1 MRKSEMN
8 SLVAGV
14 KIQSK
19 KDLAVYTIVGIDLEQ
34 GKVILDNG
42 KLYTMGTIQRWYS
55 LYEEEIPEVVEP
67 DNTILD
73 DIEQAD
79 ELTSEQDTTADT
91 DTTEVQVKFNL
102 GDKVVTNFGVGEVV
116 SVPHLVELD
125 GKVTMSNYRVAI
137 VEDGQRYLFYYKE
150 EQLEAYT
157 EEQQN
162 TDTTANTNDLKDTD
176 TQDDQLYEDADT
188 AVKKDIVEGNTA
200 TTNTAKTNTVQPTIQ
215 QDNLIQSLNNLVD
228 LHGCYLEAKKE
239 YIAVKKD
246 GYKGTVCMIRNCR
259 YGNGIHIDMK
269 SKIWIALD
277 EEYRQVVSED
287 HYTGIYDKT
296 RKLFRIGYVRDL
308 DILQVVI
315 LTALQL
321 AS

>member
-14 KIQSK
+14 KVQSK
-19 KDLAVYTIVGIDLEQ
+19 KDSTVYEIAGLDKEQ
-34 GKVILDNG
+34 QKAILTDGKVYSFST
-42 KLYTMGTIQRWYS
+42 LYRWFN
-55 LYEEEIPEVVEP
+55 LYVEP
-67 DNTILD
+67 VA
-73 DIEQAD
+73 E
-79 ELTSEQDTTADT
+79 EKEDTEETTQVEDT
-91 DTTEVQVKFNL
+91 DTVAPKFNL

-137 VEDGQRYLFYYKE
+137 VEDGQRYLFDYKE

-157 EEQQN
+157 EEAEQD
-162 TDTTANTNDLKDTD
+162 TDTTANTSDL
-176 TQDDQLYEDADT
+176 QDNNTAGNEVHEEQDT
-188 AVKKDIVEGNTA
+188 AVKNEVVEGNT
-200 TTNTAKTNTVQPTIQ
+200 TTNSTAKTNTVQPTIQ

-277 EEYRQVVSED
+277 EEYRQVVSKD

-315 LTALQL
+315 LTALQI

>member
-1 MRKSEMN
+1 MKKQELQELKSGAYVQSVKTGEVLEVVGME
-8 SLVAGV
+8 AG
-14 KIQSK
+14 KYMLSNGK
-19 KDLAVYTIVGIDLEQ
+19 VYTES
-34 GKVILDNG
+34 
-42 KLYTMGTIQRWYS
+42 TIKRWWN
-55 LYEEEIPEVVEP
+55 IAVVEP
-67 DNTILD
+67 LVEDNTD
-73 DIEQAD
+73 TEQ
-79 ELTSEQDTTADT
+79 TAQDT
-91 DTTEVQVKFNL
+91 DTT
-102 GDKVVTNFGVGEVV
+102 
-116 SVPHLVELD
+116 
-125 GKVTMSNYRVAI
+125 A
-137 VEDGQRYLFYYKE
+137 
-150 EQLEAYT
+150 
-157 EEQQN
+157 N
-162 TDTTANTNDLKDTD
+162 TDTTATNDLKDTD
-176 TQDDQLYEDADT
+176 TQDDQLHEQQDT
-188 AVKKDIVEGNTA
+188 AVKKHIVEANTA

-277 EEYRQVVSED
+277 EEYRQVVSKD

-315 LTALQL
+315 LTALQI

>member
-1 MRKSEMN
+1 MRKLELQELKSGDYVQSVKTGEVLEVVGME
-8 SLVAGV
+8 AG
-14 KIQSK
+14 KYMLSNGK
-19 KDLAVYTIVGIDLEQ
+19 VYTES
-34 GKVILDNG
+34 
-42 KLYTMGTIQRWYS
+42 TIKRWWN
-55 LYEEEIPEVVEP
+55 IAVVEP
-67 DNTILD
+67 LVEDNT
-73 DIEQAD
+73 E
-79 ELTSEQDTTADT
+79 EQDTTADT
-91 DTTEVQVKFNL
+91 
-102 GDKVVTNFGVGEVV
+102 
-116 SVPHLVELD
+116 
-125 GKVTMSNYRVAI
+125 
-137 VEDGQRYLFYYKE
+137 
-150 EQLEAYT
+150 
-157 EEQQN
+157 EEQQD
-162 TDTTANTNDLKDTD
+162 TDTTATTATNIQVNELH
-176 TQDDQLYEDADT
+176 EDAEQT
-188 AVKKDIVEGNTA
+188 TKTHTTEGNTA

-269 SKIWIALD
+269 QKIWIALD
-277 EEYRQVVSED
+277 EEYRQVVSKD

>member
-1 MRKSEMN
+1 MTKKQME
-8 SLVAGV
+8 SLVAGL

-19 KDLAVYTIVGIDLEQ
+19 KDSTVYEIVGIDLEQ

-91 DTTEVQVKFNL
+91 DTTAQ
-102 GDKVVTNFGVGEVV
+102 D
-116 SVPHLVELD
+116 
-125 GKVTMSNYRVAI
+125 
-137 VEDGQRYLFYYKE
+137 
-150 EQLEAYT
+150 
-157 EEQQN
+157 
-162 TDTTANTNDLKDTD
+162 TDTTATTATNIQVNELH
-176 TQDDQLYEDADT
+176 EDNDKT
-188 AVKKDIVEGNTA
+188 TKTHTTEGNTA
-200 TTNTAKTNTVQPTIQ
+200 TNSTAKTNTVQPTIQ

-277 EEYRQVVSED
+277 EEYRQVVSKD

-315 LTALQL
+315 LTALQI

>member
-8 SLVAGV
+8 SLVAGL

-19 KDLAVYTIVGIDLEQ
+19 KDSTVYEIVGIDLEQ

-42 KLYTMGTIQRWYS
+42 KCYTMGTIQRWYS

-91 DTTEVQVKFNL
+91 
-102 GDKVVTNFGVGEVV
+102 
-116 SVPHLVELD
+116 
-125 GKVTMSNYRVAI
+125 
-137 VEDGQRYLFYYKE
+137 E
-150 EQLEAYT
+150 EQT
-157 EEQQN
+157 
-162 TDTTANTNDLKDTD
+162 NTNDLKDTD
-176 TQDDQLYEDADT
+176 TQDNELHEQQDT

-200 TTNTAKTNTVQPTIQ
+200 TTNSTAKTNTVQPTIQ

-277 EEYRQVVSED
+277 EEYRQVVSKD

>member
-1 MRKSEMN
+1 MKAMELRNLKSGDYVQSVRTGEVLEVVGMDAEAGKYILSN
-8 SLVAGV
+8 S
-14 KIQSK
+14 K
-19 KDLAVYTIVGIDLEQ
+19 VYSTSTI
-34 GKVILDNG
+34 K
-42 KLYTMGTIQRWYS
+42 RWWN
-55 LYEEEIPEVVEP
+55 IAVVEP
-67 DNTILD
+67 LVEEQDNT
-73 DIEQAD
+73 E
-79 ELTSEQDTTADT
+79 EQDTTADT
-91 DTTEVQVKFNL
+91 DTTTQ
-102 GDKVVTNFGVGEVV
+102 DTA
-116 SVPHLVELD
+116 D
-125 GKVTMSNYRVAI
+125 
-137 VEDGQRYLFYYKE
+137 
-150 EQLEAYT
+150 T
-157 EEQQN
+157 EEQ
-162 TDTTANTNDLKDTD
+162 TNTNDLKDTD
-176 TQDDQLYEDADT
+176 TQDNELHEQQDT

-200 TTNTAKTNTVQPTIQ
+200 TTNSTAKTNTVQPTIQ

-277 EEYRQVVSED
+277 EEYRQVVSKD

-315 LTALQL
+315 LTALQI

>member
-91 DTTEVQVKFNL
+91 
-102 GDKVVTNFGVGEVV
+102 
-116 SVPHLVELD
+116 
-125 GKVTMSNYRVAI
+125 
-137 VEDGQRYLFYYKE
+137 E
-150 EQLEAYT
+150 EQED
-157 EEQQN
+157 
-162 TDTTANTNDLKDTD
+162 TDTTATTATNIQVNELH
-176 TQDDQLYEDADT
+176 EDADT
-188 AVKKDIVEGNTA
+188 TVKKDIVEGNR
-200 TTNTAKTNTVQPTIQ
+200 TTNSTAKTNTVQPTIQ

-277 EEYRQVVSED
+277 EEYRQVVSKD

>member
-19 KDLAVYTIVGIDLEQ
+19 KDSTVYEIVGIDLEQ

-79 ELTSEQDTTADT
+79 ELTSEQQD
-91 DTTEVQVKFNL
+91 
-102 GDKVVTNFGVGEVV
+102 
-116 SVPHLVELD
+116 
-125 GKVTMSNYRVAI
+125 
-137 VEDGQRYLFYYKE
+137 
-150 EQLEAYT
+150 T
-157 EEQQN
+157 EEQ
-162 TDTTANTNDLKDTD
+162 TNTNNLKDTD
-176 TQDDQLYEDADT
+176 TQDNELHEQQDT
-188 AVKKDIVEGNTA
+188 TVKKDVVEGNTA

-315 LTALQL
+315 LTALQI

>member
-1 MRKSEMN
+1 MELRNLKSGDYVQSVRTGEVLEVVGMDAE
-8 SLVAGV
+8 AG
-14 KIQSK
+14 KYMLSN
-19 KDLAVYTIVGIDLEQ
+19 
-34 GKVILDNG
+34 GKVYS
-42 KLYTMGTIQRWYS
+42 KSTIKRWWN
-55 LYEEEIPEVVEP
+55 IAVVEP
-67 DNTILD
+67 LV
-73 DIEQAD
+73 E
-79 ELTSEQDTTADT
+79 DT
-91 DTTEVQVKFNL
+91 DTT
-102 GDKVVTNFGVGEVV
+102 DT
-116 SVPHLVELD
+116 
-125 GKVTMSNYRVAI
+125 
-137 VEDGQRYLFYYKE
+137 EDTTQDT
-150 EQLEAYT
+150 ADT
-157 EEQQN
+157 EEQTN
-162 TDTTANTNDLKDTD
+162 TSDLQDTD
-176 TQDDQLYEDADT
+176 TQDNELHEQQDT
-188 AVKKDIVEGNTA
+188 TVKKDIVEGNTA
-200 TTNTAKTNTVQPTIQ
+200 TTNSTAKTNTVQPTIQ

-277 EEYRQVVSED
+277 EEYRQVVSKD

>member
-1 MRKSEMN
+1 MKTMELKNLQSGAYVQNVKTGEVLEVVGMDAEAGKYILSN
-8 SLVAGV
+8 S
-14 KIQSK
+14 K
-19 KDLAVYTIVGIDLEQ
+19 VYSTSTI
-34 GKVILDNG
+34 K
-42 KLYTMGTIQRWYS
+42 RWWN
-55 LYEEEIPEVVEP
+55 IAVVEP
-67 DNTILD
+67 LVEDNTD
-73 DIEQAD
+73 
-79 ELTSEQDTTADT
+79 TDTTADT
-91 DTTEVQVKFNL
+91 
-102 GDKVVTNFGVGEVV
+102 
-116 SVPHLVELD
+116 
-125 GKVTMSNYRVAI
+125 
-137 VEDGQRYLFYYKE
+137 E
-150 EQLEAYT
+150 EQT
-157 EEQQN
+157 N
-162 TDTTANTNDLKDTD
+162 TSDLQDTD

-277 EEYRQVVSED
+277 EEYRQVVSKD

>member
-8 SLVAGV
+8 SLVAGL

-19 KDLAVYTIVGIDLEQ
+19 KDSTVYEIVGIDLEQ

-91 DTTEVQVKFNL
+91 DTTAQ
-102 GDKVVTNFGVGEVV
+102 D
-116 SVPHLVELD
+116 
-125 GKVTMSNYRVAI
+125 
-137 VEDGQRYLFYYKE
+137 
-150 EQLEAYT
+150 
-157 EEQQN
+157 
-162 TDTTANTNDLKDTD
+162 TDTTANTSDL
-176 TQDDQLYEDADT
+176 QDNNTAGNEVHEEQDT

-277 EEYRQVVSED
+277 EEYRQVVSKD

-315 LTALQL
+315 LTALQI

>member
-1 MRKSEMN
+1 MKTMELQ
-8 SLVAGV
+8 SLKAGDYV
-14 KIQSK
+14 QSVRTGEV
-19 KDLAVYTIVGIDLEQ
+19 LEVVGMDTEAGKYMLSN
-34 GKVILDNG
+34 GKVYS
-42 KLYTMGTIQRWYS
+42 KSTIKRWFDVV
-55 LYEEEIPEVVEP
+55 EIPEVVEP

-91 DTTEVQVKFNL
+91 DTTAQ
-102 GDKVVTNFGVGEVV
+102 DTA
-116 SVPHLVELD
+116 D
-125 GKVTMSNYRVAI
+125 
-137 VEDGQRYLFYYKE
+137 
-150 EQLEAYT
+150 T
-157 EEQQN
+157 EEQ
-162 TDTTANTNDLKDTD
+162 TNTNDLQDTD
-176 TQDDQLYEDADT
+176 TAGNELHEQQDT

-200 TTNTAKTNTVQPTIQ
+200 TTNTAKNNTVQPTIQ

-277 EEYRQVVSED
+277 EEYRQVVSKD

>member
-14 KIQSK
+14 KVQSK
-19 KDLAVYTIVGIDLEQ
+19 KDNTVYEIVGIDLEQ

-79 ELTSEQDTTADT
+79 ELTSEQQD
-91 DTTEVQVKFNL
+91 
-102 GDKVVTNFGVGEVV
+102 
-116 SVPHLVELD
+116 
-125 GKVTMSNYRVAI
+125 
-137 VEDGQRYLFYYKE
+137 
-150 EQLEAYT
+150 T
-157 EEQQN
+157 EEQ
-162 TDTTANTNDLKDTD
+162 TNTNDLKDTD
-176 TQDDQLYEDADT
+176 TQDNELHEQQDT
-188 AVKKDIVEGNTA
+188 AVKKDIVEGKTA

-277 EEYRQVVSED
+277 EEYRQVVSKD

>member
-1 MRKSEMN
+1 MKAMELRNLKSGDYVQSVRTGEVLEVVGMD
-8 SLVAGV
+8 VEAG
-14 KIQSK
+14 KYMLSN
-19 KDLAVYTIVGIDLEQ
+19 
-34 GKVILDNG
+34 GKVYS
-42 KLYTMGTIQRWYS
+42 KSTIKRWWN
-55 LYEEEIPEVVEP
+55 IAVVEP
-67 DNTILD
+67 LV
-73 DIEQAD
+73 E
-79 ELTSEQDTTADT
+79 DT
-91 DTTEVQVKFNL
+91 DTTDTEETTQVEDTDTVAPKFNL
-102 GDKVVTNFGVGEVV
+102 GDKVVTNFGAGEVV

-137 VEDGQRYLFYYKE
+137 VEDGQRYLFDYKE

-157 EEQQN
+157 EQTTQDI
-162 TDTTANTNDLKDTD
+162 DTTANTNDLKDTD
-176 TQDDQLYEDADT
+176 TQDNELHEQQDT

-277 EEYRQVVSED
+277 EEYRQVVSKD

>member
-1 MRKSEMN
+1 MN

-91 DTTEVQVKFNL
+91 DTTTQ
-102 GDKVVTNFGVGEVV
+102 D
-116 SVPHLVELD
+116 
-125 GKVTMSNYRVAI
+125 
-137 VEDGQRYLFYYKE
+137 
-150 EQLEAYT
+150 T
-157 EEQQN
+157 EEQ
-162 TDTTANTNDLKDTD
+162 TNTNDLKDTD

-200 TTNTAKTNTVQPTIQ
+200 TTNTAKINTVQPTIQ

-277 EEYRQVVSED
+277 EEYRQVVSKD

>member
-1 MRKSEMN
+1 MKKSEMN

-79 ELTSEQDTTADT
+79 ELTSEQQD
-91 DTTEVQVKFNL
+91 
-102 GDKVVTNFGVGEVV
+102 
-116 SVPHLVELD
+116 
-125 GKVTMSNYRVAI
+125 
-137 VEDGQRYLFYYKE
+137 
-150 EQLEAYT
+150 T
-157 EEQQN
+157 EEQ
-162 TDTTANTNDLKDTD
+162 TNTNNLKDTD
-176 TQDDQLYEDADT
+176 TQDNELHEQQDT
-188 AVKKDIVEGNTA
+188 TVKKDVVEGNTA

-215 QDNLIQSLNNLVD
+215 QDNVIQSLNNLVD

-315 LTALQL
+315 LTALQI

>member
-1 MRKSEMN
+1 MKTMELRNLKSGDYVQSVRTGEILEVVGMDAEAGKYMLSN
-8 SLVAGV
+8 S
-14 KIQSK
+14 K
-19 KDLAVYTIVGIDLEQ
+19 VYSTSTI
-34 GKVILDNG
+34 K
-42 KLYTMGTIQRWYS
+42 RWWN
-55 LYEEEIPEVVEP
+55 IAVVEP
-67 DNTILD
+67 LV
-73 DIEQAD
+73 E
-79 ELTSEQDTTADT
+79 DT
-91 DTTEVQVKFNL
+91 DTT
-102 GDKVVTNFGVGEVV
+102 DT
-116 SVPHLVELD
+116 
-125 GKVTMSNYRVAI
+125 
-137 VEDGQRYLFYYKE
+137 EDTTQDT
-150 EQLEAYT
+150 ADT
-157 EEQQN
+157 EEQ
-162 TDTTANTNDLKDTD
+162 TNTNDLKDTD
-176 TQDDQLYEDADT
+176 TQDNELHEQQDT

-200 TTNTAKTNTVQPTIQ
+200 TTNTAKNNTVQPTIQ

-277 EEYRQVVSED
+277 EEYRQVVSKD

-315 LTALQL
+315 LTALQI

>member
-1 MRKSEMN
+1 MKAMELRNLKSGDYVQSVRTGEVLEVVGMDAEAGKYILSN
-8 SLVAGV
+8 S
-14 KIQSK
+14 K
-19 KDLAVYTIVGIDLEQ
+19 VYSTSTI
-34 GKVILDNG
+34 K
-42 KLYTMGTIQRWYS
+42 RWFDVV
-55 LYEEEIPEVVEP
+55 EIPEVVEP

-91 DTTEVQVKFNL
+91 DTTAQ
-102 GDKVVTNFGVGEVV
+102 D
-116 SVPHLVELD
+116 
-125 GKVTMSNYRVAI
+125 
-137 VEDGQRYLFYYKE
+137 
-150 EQLEAYT
+150 
-157 EEQQN
+157 
-162 TDTTANTNDLKDTD
+162 TDTTANTSDL
-176 TQDDQLYEDADT
+176 QDNNTAGNEVHEEQDT

-200 TTNTAKTNTVQPTIQ
+200 TTNTTKTNTVQPTIQ

-277 EEYRQVVSED
+277 EEYRQVVSKD

-315 LTALQL
+315 LTALQI

>member
-1 MRKSEMN
+1 MN

-91 DTTEVQVKFNL
+91 DTVAPKFNL

-137 VEDGQRYLFYYKE
+137 YEDGQRYLFDYKE

-157 EEQQN
+157 EEAEQD
-162 TDTTANTNDLKDTD
+162 TDTTANINDLKDTD
-176 TQDDQLYEDADT
+176 TQDNELHEQQDT
-188 AVKKDIVEGNTA
+188 AVKKDVVEANTG
-200 TTNTAKTNTVQPTIQ
+200 TIRQ
-215 QDNLIQSLNNLVD
+215 NNLIRDINNLMD
-228 LHGCYLEAKKE
+228 LHDVQMEAKKE
-239 YIAVKKD
+239 YIKSSMPGKRGAL
-246 GYKGTVCMIRNCR
+246 CMIRQTR
-259 YGNGIHIDMK
+259 YGTGIHIDFK
-269 SKIWIALD
+269 SKILAKLD
-277 EEYRQVVSED
+277 ENYRGMLIEQYNCS
-287 HYTGIYDKT
+287 IYDKT
-296 RKLFRIGYVRDL
+296 RGYYRVFDCSDL
-308 DILQVVI
+308 EVLRTII
-315 LTALQL
+315 LTAKQVG
-321 AS
+321 

>member
-8 SLVAGV
+8 SLVAGL

-19 KDLAVYTIVGIDLEQ
+19 KDSTVYEIVGIDLEQ

-79 ELTSEQDTTADT
+79 ELTSEQQD
-91 DTTEVQVKFNL
+91 
-102 GDKVVTNFGVGEVV
+102 
-116 SVPHLVELD
+116 
-125 GKVTMSNYRVAI
+125 
-137 VEDGQRYLFYYKE
+137 
-150 EQLEAYT
+150 T
-157 EEQQN
+157 EEQ
-162 TDTTANTNDLKDTD
+162 TNTNDLKDTD
-176 TQDDQLYEDADT
+176 TQDNELHEQQDT

-200 TTNTAKTNTVQPTIQ
+200 TTNTAKNNTVQPTIQ

-277 EEYRQVVSED
+277 EEYRQVVSKD

>member
-14 KIQSK
+14 KVQSK
-19 KDLAVYTIVGIDLEQ
+19 KDSTVYEIAGLDKEQ
-34 GKVILDNG
+34 QKAILTDGKVYSFST
-42 KLYTMGTIQRWYS
+42 LYRWFN
-55 LYEEEIPEVVEP
+55 LYVEP
-67 DNTILD
+67 VAEEKEDT
-73 DIEQAD
+73 E
-79 ELTSEQDTTADT
+79 EQDTTADT
-91 DTTEVQVKFNL
+91 DTTAQ
-102 GDKVVTNFGVGEVV
+102 D
-116 SVPHLVELD
+116 
-125 GKVTMSNYRVAI
+125 
-137 VEDGQRYLFYYKE
+137 
-150 EQLEAYT
+150 T
-157 EEQQN
+157 EEQ
-162 TDTTANTNDLKDTD
+162 TNTNDLKDTD

-188 AVKKDIVEGNTA
+188 AVKKDIVEANTA
-200 TTNTAKTNTVQPTIQ
+200 TTNSTGKTNTVQPTIQ

-228 LHGCYLEAKKE
+228 LHGCYLQAKKE

-277 EEYRQVVSED
+277 EEYRQVVSKD

-315 LTALQL
+315 LTALQI